1 MSAFDELAAL
11 RLSLAASSDYL
22 AQTAAARKAAK
33 IIADAAVRGT
43 LTPVRLAV
51 LGSSTT
57 AQLPPL
63 LTLHGL
69 AAGLALEIYE
79 APHGAYRQEILDPK
93 SALYAFKPQAVLL
106 YVNYRDAEDGA
117 LEAEADRWAGLW
129 KILRERAGCAVLMNA
144 FDAPAERP
152 GGNLEAILPDSRL
165 ARLRR
170 LNVLLAER
178 AQGGAALLVDCDHL
192 SGVVGK
198 ERWHDAR
205 FWLSAQQAI
214 ALSALPRYAAE
225 VSAVLM
231 AAFGRAR
238 KCLVLDLDNTLWGGV
253 VGDDGAAALEI
264 GETPRGEAFVE
275 FQRYLKALARR
286 GVLLAVCSKNDEAN
300 AREPF
305 EKRPEMVLS
314 LDDFSA
320 FVANWDDK
328 ATGLRAIAKKLNL
341 GLDAL
346 AFADDSAGEREL
358 VRSLTPEVAVVD
370 LPEDP
375 ADYVRT
381 LDARRLFETVAV
393 SSEDRGR
400 AAHFTAEAARSALK
414 DRAPDLGSFLRGL
427 EMRAETGP
435 FREADVARVVQL
447 INKTNQFNLTTRRTT
462 EAEVRALTADPEAW
476 TLSVRLAD
484 RLGDYGLISAVIAWK
499 RGEDFEIETWL
510 MSCRVLGRDVEKLVF
525 NKLFEAARAAGA
537 KAVVGRYL
545 PTAKNGL
552 VKDLLA
558 GFGFSQEA
566 GGAWRLPLAQA
577 RNLEVAISDGSKTP
591 SPKA

>member
-1 MSAFDELAAL
+1 VSALDELAAL
-11 RLSLAASSDYL
+11 RRTLAASPEYL

-33 IIADAAVRGT
+33 LLADESVRKT
-43 LTPVRLAV
+43 LQPVRLAV

-57 AQLPPL
+57 TQLPPL
-63 LTLHGL
+63 LALHGL

-79 APHGAYRQEILDPK
+79 APFGSYRQEILDPN

-106 YVNYRDAEDGA
+106 FVNYRDVEAGTP
-117 LEAEADRWAGLW
+117 EAEADRWAGLW
-129 KILRERAGCAVLMNA
+129 KTLRDRAGCAVLMNA

-152 GGNLEAILPDSRL
+152 GGNLEASLPESGL

-170 LNVLLAER
+170 LNALLAER
-178 AQGGAALLVDCDHL
+178 AAGGAALLIDCDHL

-205 FWLSAQQAI
+205 FWHQAQQAV
-214 ALSALPRYAAE
+214 ALPVLPRYAAE
-225 VSAVLM
+225 AAAVLA

-253 VGDDGAAALEI
+253 VGDDGAAALEL
-264 GETPRGEAFVE
+264 GDTPRGEAFVA
-275 FQRYLKALARR
+275 FQRYVKALAAR
-286 GVLLAVCSKNDEAN
+286 GVLLAVCSKNDETN

-305 EKRPEMVLS
+305 EKRPEMVLR
-314 LDDFSA
+314 LADFSA
-320 FVANWDDK
+320 FVANWEDK
-328 ATGLRAIAKKLNL
+328 GAGLRAIAAKLSL

-346 AFADDSAGEREL
+346 AFADDSATEREL
-358 VRSLTPEVAVVD
+358 VRSFCPEVAVVD

-381 LDARRLFETVAV
+381 LDSLRLFEPASV
-393 SSEDRGR
+393 SAEDRGR
-400 AAHFTAEAARSALK
+400 AAHFAAEAAREALREK
-414 DRAPDLGSFLRGL
+414 APDLGSFLRGL

-435 FREADVARVVQL
+435 FREDDVARLAQL

-462 EAEVRALTADPEAW
+462 EAEVRALIGDASAW

-484 RLGDYGLISAVIAWK
+484 RLGDYGLISAVVA
-499 RGEDFEIETWL
+499 RRNGDDLEIETWL
-510 MSCRVLGRDVEKLVF
+510 MSCRVLGREVETLVF
-525 NKLFEAARAAGA
+525 NRLVEAARASGA
-537 KAVVGRYL
+537 KNLAGRYL

-552 VKDLLA
+552 VKNLLS
-558 GFGFSQEA
+558 GFGFAAEA
-566 GGAWRLPLAQA
+566 DGTWRLPLARA
-577 RNLEVAISDGSKTP
+577 KSREAAITDAGR
-591 SPKA
+591 